1 MKKIKFPKYFIFIFW
16 ITFVNLLVLFI
27 RNQILDF
34 KIDDTLMLNLF
45 HGFLPLVFAF
55 LLKQFYDKL
64 NSFFFWLFTL
74 VWVLYYPNSPYMIS
88 GLKHIA
94 ATPKEFQ
101 NYDTLIIFSLAMLSL
116 FYGLISLKIMYN
128 LFRKRH
134 GKKFANL
141 IITITLLLS
150 CLGFYMGHV
159 LFLFSADFFKHP
171 IKVIKLVWNGLFPI
185 GDNLSTY
192 AIMFLFGGVQLMLI
206 IMFKDVNDIE
216 TDSIITK
223 EEN

>member
-150 CLGFYMGHV
+150 CLGFYMGRV